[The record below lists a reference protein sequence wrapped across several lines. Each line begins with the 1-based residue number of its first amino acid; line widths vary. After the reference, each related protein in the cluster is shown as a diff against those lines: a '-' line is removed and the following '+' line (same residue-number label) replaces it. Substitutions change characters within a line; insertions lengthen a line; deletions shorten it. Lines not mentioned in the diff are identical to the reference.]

1 MQFGHLESSIAEMLH
16 GETCITR
23 DSSVVLITCLDSVH
37 DLAASAIGTEVLK
50 RFPDCRVLGSG
61 LLLPGALVRH
71 VHGAQGLFSGFDELW
86 CFNRAPCTG
95 PPEQISV
102 RPPPDF
108 GSEAP
113 SPDVLAWMHANACAL
128 ALGDGFGLNF
138 VARDREDMEALQQA
152 LCRGV
157 N

>member
-1 MQFGHLESSIAEMLH
+1 MHFGHLESSIAEMLH
-16 GETCITR
+16 GETCVTR

-50 RFPDCRVLGSG
+50 RFPDCRVLGAG

-71 VHGAQGLFSGFDELW
+71 VQGALGLFSGFDELW
-86 CFNRAPCTG
+86 CCDQAPRTA

-102 RPPPDF
+102 RPPPGF
-108 GSEAP
+108 GTEAP
-113 SPDVLAWMHANACAL
+113 SPEVLAWMMNNACAL

-138 VARDREDMEALQQA
+138 VARDREDVVALQRA
-152 LCRGV
+152 LRRGM